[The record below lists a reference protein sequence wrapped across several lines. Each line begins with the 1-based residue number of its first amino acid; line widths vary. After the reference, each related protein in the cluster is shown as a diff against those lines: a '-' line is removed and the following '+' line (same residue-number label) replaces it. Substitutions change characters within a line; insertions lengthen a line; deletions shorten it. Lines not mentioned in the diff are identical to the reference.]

1 MIIPSNL
8 STSTSTSTNTNTNT
22 NTNKNVTT
30 NSNYDVVTKINLDI
44 LDNMQI
50 KREVYYK
57 MNFIMKYL
65 ENHWAIKKRGDVFFF
80 KNLETSSKE
89 ILTEDYLNRRIIDKL
104 YTPASAPAT
113 HHQSQ
118 PLENGEAREAIETR
132 ETIETREIKKNHNPT
147 KPKMKKD
154 IVPLEDGIKALK
166 HMIENQKIDI
176 NSEIKNKIYVMHF
189 VMNTLEHGW
198 TIRKKN
204 DNFVFRKKHKNR
216 DEVYSDDFLINFLKI
231 TIHTDTD

>member
-8 STSTSTSTNTNTNT
+8 NENEDQNEKSHAKKYS
-22 NTNKNVTT
+22 KPEYDVTT
-30 NSNYDVVTKINLDI
+30 KVNLDF

-65 ENHWAIKKRGDVFFF
+65 ENHWAIKKRGDVFFL

-89 ILTEDYLNRRIIDKL
+89 IIMEDYLNRRIVEKL
-104 YTPASAPAT
+104 YASSASVLAPAPT
-113 HHQSQ
+113 NEGDKI
-118 PLENGEAREAIETR
+118 ENGGEREAREAR
-132 ETIETREIKKNHNPT
+132 EAREININS
-147 KPKMKKD
+147 KPKNKKD
-154 IVPLEDGIKALK
+154 IVPLEEGIKALRY
-166 HMIENQKIDI
+166 MIENQKIDV

-189 VMNTLEHGW
+189 VMNTLENGW

-216 DEVYSDDFLINFLKI
+216 DEVYSDDYLINFLKI
-231 TIHTDTD
+231 NIKVDGHINK

>member
-8 STSTSTSTNTNTNT
+8 NNNNADTETETETEKQK
-22 NTNKNVTT
+22 NKMKKNINEKIKTD
-30 NSNYDVVTKINLDI
+30 YDIVTKVNLDI

-65 ENHWAIKKRGDVFFF
+65 ENHWAIKKRDDVFFF

-89 ILTEDYLNRRIIDKL
+89 IITENYLNRRIVEKL
-104 YTPASAPAT
+104 YMSSVVASDS
-113 HHQSQ
+113 HQI
-118 PLENGEAREAIETR
+118 ENGGTRETR
-132 ETIETREIKKNHNPT
+132 EMREINQNQKT
-147 KPKMKKD
+147 KKD
-154 IVPLEDGIKALK
+154 IIPLEDGIKALK

-176 NSEIKNKIYVMHF
+176 NTEIKNRIYVMHF

-198 TIRKKN
+198 TIRKK
-204 DNFVFRKKHKNR
+204 DNNFIFRKRHKNR
-216 DEVYSDDFLINFLKI
+216 DEVYSDDYLINFLKI
-231 TIHTDTD
+231 NVKINK

>member
-8 STSTSTSTNTNTNT
+8 NENGNQ
-22 NTNKNVTT
+22 NGNQNEKNHTKKYSKTEYDVTT
-30 NSNYDVVTKINLDI
+30 KVNLDV

-65 ENHWAIKKRGDVFFF
+65 ENHWAIKKRGNVFFL

-89 ILTEDYLNRRIIDKL
+89 IIMEDYLNRRIIEKL
-104 YTPASAPAT
+104 YASSAPA
-113 HHQSQ
+113 
-118 PLENGEAREAIETR
+118 PALANEVDKIENGRERETR
-132 ETIETREIKKNHNPT
+132 ETRETREININS
-147 KPKMKKD
+147 KPKNKKD
-154 IVPLEDGIKALK
+154 IVPLEEGIKALRY
-166 HMIENQKIDI
+166 MIENQKIDI
-176 NSEIKNKIYVMHF
+176 NSELKNKIYVMHF
-189 VMNTLEHGW
+189 VMNTLENGW

-216 DEVYSDDFLINFLKI
+216 DEVYSDDYLINFLKI
-231 TIHTDTD
+231 NIKVDGQIDK

>member
-8 STSTSTSTNTNTNT
+8 NSSECMNTKKY
-22 NTNKNVTT
+22 NKPEYDVTT
-30 NSNYDVVTKINLDI
+30 KVNLNI

-65 ENHWAIKKRGDVFFF
+65 ENDWAIKKRGEVFFL

-89 ILTEDYLNRRIIDKL
+89 IITEDYLNRRIINKL
-104 YTPASAPAT
+104 YALGPASVSTT
-113 HHQSQ
+113 HHQPQ
-118 PLENGEAREAIETR
+118 TLESGETR
-132 ETIETREIKKNHNPT
+132 ETREINKKQHPQ
-147 KPKMKKD
+147 KIKKD
-154 IVPLEDGIKALK
+154 IIPLEDGINALK
-166 HMIENQKIDI
+166 YMIENQKIDI

-189 VMNTLEHGW
+189 IMNTLENGW

-216 DEVYSDDFLINFLKI
+216 NEVYSDDYLINFLKI
-231 TIHTDTD
+231 NISTDGHIVM